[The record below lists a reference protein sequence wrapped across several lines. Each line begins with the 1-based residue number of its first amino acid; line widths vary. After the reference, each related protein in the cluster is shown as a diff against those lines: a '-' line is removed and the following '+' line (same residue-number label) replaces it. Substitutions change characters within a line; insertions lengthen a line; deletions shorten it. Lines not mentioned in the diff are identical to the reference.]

1 MIEIL
6 TLFAG
11 GLLAGTL
18 GGLLGIGG
26 GVVLM
31 PMLRFIVGLSPAHAA
46 GTCILAVFF
55 ATLGGTRRHYK
66 QGNISIRSIYPIMI
80 SGAVATVVFSI
91 FFLYLSTRERWL
103 DLGIGIVFSLISL
116 RMIAEG
122 IFDHSRKTDRQTDVV
137 MRDSP
142 VQKIAIGST
151 AGALPGLLGIGTGVI
166 LVPAFTYLLAAP
178 IKIAMASSLACF
190 SVNAF
195 ISSVFKWFQGFISLE
210 VALPICLGTF
220 IGASFG
226 ARLNKS
232 FSSGILRLA
241 FGLLFTYVSL
251 KFILSFAGWQN
262 G

>member
-1 MIEIL
+1 MIDIL
-6 TLFAG
+6 TLFGG

-55 ATLGGTRRHYK
+55 TTIGGTWRHHRL
-66 QGNISIRSIYPIMI
+66 GNIYIRSIYPIMI
-80 SGAVATVVFSI
+80 SGAAATVIFSVV
-91 FFLYLSTRERWL
+91 FLYLSTRERWL

-122 IFDHSRKTDRQTDVV
+122 IFGLSRQTDTQSGVV
-137 MRDSP
+137 MKNSLA
-142 VQKIAIGST
+142 QKIVIGSV
-151 AGALPGLLGIGTGVI
+151 AGGLPGLLGIGTGVI

-178 IKIAMASSLACF
+178 IKMAMASSLACF

-195 ISSVFKWFQGFISLE
+195 ISSAFKWGQGFVNLE
-210 VALPICLGTF
+210 VALPICLGTL
-220 IGASFG
+220 IGANFG

-232 FSSGILRLA
+232 FSSRVLRLA
-241 FGLLFTYVSL
+241 FGLLFSYVSI
-251 KFILSFAGWQN
+251 KFILTFAG
-262 G
+262 